1 LKYFKKCPYFLNIKG
16 LGLIFKLKIKFFIP
30 CANITQDCI
39 FAKKRMAKLHALSI
53 KKTLKETPNAV
64 SIHFEIPQ
72 SLKETFQFKA
82 GQYLTLE
89 VTVNGKTVRRAYS
102 LCSTPQSENH
112 VVVVKEVK
120 DGAFSVY
127 ANKDLRE
134 GDTLMVLPPEGKF
147 IFEPKTNSKNNY
159 AAFAAGS
166 GITPVISIIKTA
178 LEQEPESKFLLV
190 YGNKSPEDTIFMKSL
205 MDLQQKYSGRFIL
218 EFVYSRK
225 ELEGYQFGRI
235 SKSIA
240 NYFLKNKYN
249 DLAFN
254 TFYLCGP
261 EAMIDEIKTM
271 LAESGIDKENIL
283 FELFSTSIEA
293 APTSTVEN
301 GATVVTVML
310 DDEETS
316 FIMPQGKTVLEAVL
330 EQNLDAPYSCQG
342 GICSTCI
349 ARITEGAATM
359 RKNQILTDGEVA
371 EGLILTCQAQ
381 PTTSVLKVDY
391 DDV

>member
-1 LKYFKKCPYFLNIKG
+1 
-16 LGLIFKLKIKFFIP
+16 
-30 CANITQDCI
+30 
-39 FAKKRMAKLHALSI
+39 MAKLHPLSI
-53 KKTLKETPNAV
+53 KKIIRETHDAV

-72 SLKETFQFKA
+72 QLKETFQFKA

-89 VTVNGKTVRRAYS
+89 ATLNGKTVRRAYS
-102 LCSTPQSENH
+102 LCSTPQSNEH
-112 VVVVKEVK
+112 TVVVKEVK
-120 DGAFSVY
+120 NGAFSIY
-127 ANKDLRE
+127 ANNDLRE

-147 IFEPKTNSKNNY
+147 VFNPQPENKNNY

-190 YGNKSPEDTIFMKSL
+190 YGNKSSEDTIFMKKL
-205 MDLQQKYSGRFIL
+205 MDLQQKYPERFML
-218 EFVYSRK
+218 EFVFSRK

-240 NYFLKNKYN
+240 NYFLKNKYKEIS
-249 DLAFN
+249 FN
-254 TFYLCGP
+254 RYYLCGP
-261 EAMIDEIKTM
+261 EGMIDELKHT
-271 LAESGIDKENIL
+271 LTENGVARDNIL
-283 FELFSTSIEA
+283 FELFSTSVE
-293 APTSTVEN
+293 TVQADNVED
-301 GATVVTVML
+301 GTTVVTVML
-310 DDEETS
+310 DDEEST
-316 FIMPQGKTVLEAVL
+316 FIMPQSKTILDAAL

-349 ARITEGAATM
+349 ARITEGTATM
-359 RKNQILTDGEVA
+359 RKNQILTDAEIA

-381 PTTSVLKVDY
+381 PTTSVVKVDY

>member
-1 LKYFKKCPYFLNIKG
+1 
-16 LGLIFKLKIKFFIP
+16 
-30 CANITQDCI
+30 
-39 FAKKRMAKLHALSI
+39 MAKLHTLSI
-53 KKTLKETPNAV
+53 KKILKETPDAV
-64 SIHFEIPQ
+64 SVHFEIPQ
-72 SLKETFQFKA
+72 PLEEVFQFKA

-89 VTVNGKTVRRAYS
+89 TSVKGKPVRRAYS
-102 LCSTPQSENH
+102 LCSTPQSAEH

-147 IFEPKTNSKNNY
+147 VFEPNSENKNSY

-178 LEQEPESKFLLV
+178 LEQEPESTFLLV

-205 MDLQQKYSGRFIL
+205 MDLQQQYSERFML

-240 NYFLKNKYN
+240 NYFLKNKYK
-249 DLAFN
+249 DLQFDS
-254 TFYLCGP
+254 FYLCGP
-261 EAMIDEIKTM
+261 EPMIDELKTT
-271 LAESGIDKENIL
+271 LSENGVAKENIH
-283 FELFSTSIEA
+283 FELFTTSLE
-293 APTSTVEN
+293 PVQTNSVEDGN
-301 GATVVTVML
+301 AVVTVTL
-310 DDEETS
+310 DDEEST
-316 FIMPQGKTVLEAVL
+316 FIMPQSKSILDAVL

-349 ARITEGAATM
+349 ARITEGSAKM
-359 RKNQILTDGEVA
+359 RKNQILTDAEIA

-381 PTTSVLKVDY
+381 PTTSVVKVDY